1 MSVVSQILERQDTLD
16 KWLRPNTDRENPQQ
30 GFLGESSSKAMVIG
44 DLSWHIGRMRWHV
57 LD

>member
-1 MSVVSQILERQDTLD
+1 VSVVSQNLERQDTLD

-30 GFLGESSSKAMVIG
+30 GFLGESSSKTMVIG
-44 DLSWHIGRMRWHV
+44 GLSWHIGRMGWHV